1 MMDARAEQMSLADCP
16 LPQTLITD
24 PLTRV
29 WTIDGEIAALQE
41 QISALQD
48 QRQAA
53 LDYAVKNQIAEDTRC
68 RLEQK
73 VKKFR
78 TLDVA
83 RFREVFPDE
92 YRMACE
98 IEHKDIEERSRHVG
112 EKVNLTLIDKLIKK
126 PALEAA
132 QGVVSVKESVS
143 YGVVL
148 K

>member
-1 MMDARAEQMSLADCP
+1 MMDAREEAASLAEDP
-16 LPQTLITD
+16 LPETSIID

-41 QISALQD
+41 QIAALQD
-48 QRQAA
+48 QRQQA
-53 LDYAVKNQIAEDTRC
+53 LDYAVRHNITEDNRC

-73 VKKFR
+73 IRKTR

-83 RFREVFPDE
+83 RLREVFPAE
-92 YRMACE
+92 YRMAC
-98 IEHKDIEERSRHVG
+98 DIERRDLEERMNHIG
-112 EKVNLTLIDKLIKK
+112 EKINLTLIDKLVKK

-143 YGVVL
+143 YVVMP

>member
-1 MMDARAEQMSLADCP
+1 MDAREEAASLAENP
-16 LPQTLITD
+16 LPETPIID

-29 WTIDGEIAALQE
+29 LTIDGEIEALQE
-41 QISALQD
+41 QIAALQD
-48 QRQAA
+48 QRQQA
-53 LDYAVKNQIAEDTRC
+53 LDYAVRHNITEDARC

-73 VKKFR
+73 IRKTR

-83 RFREVFPDE
+83 RLREVFPAE
-92 YRMACE
+92 YRMAC
-98 IEHKDIEERSRHVG
+98 DIERRDLEERMNHIG
-112 EKVNLTLIDKLIKK
+112 EKINLTLVDKLVKK

-143 YGVVL
+143 YVVMP

>member
-1 MMDARAEQMSLADCP
+1 MDAHAEQADLAENP
-16 LPQTLITD
+16 LPETPITD

-41 QISALQD
+41 QINALMD
-48 QRQAA
+48 QRQQA
-53 LDYAVKNQIAEDTRC
+53 LEYAVRHNITEDARC

-73 VKKFR
+73 IRETR

-83 RFREVFPDE
+83 RFGEVFPTE
-92 YRMACE
+92 YRMAC
-98 IEHKDIEERSRHVG
+98 DIERRDLEERMAHIG
-112 EKVNLTLIDKLIKK
+112 EKINLTLVDKLVKK
-126 PALEAA
+126 PMLEAA

-143 YGVVL
+143 YVVVP